1 MRYRLGE
8 NCNNNIDI
16 GPEFLEI
23 SDWTRTNGN
32 GSRGRLLRG
41 GRGRQRTVAA
51 FSARLH
57 EDDNDGT
64 SCGTRGFVAPLPR
77 REREREREREK
88 GFHSTVVHRF
98 LRVIATVATTA
109 RLANPHSTGTSTRAD
124 LSKIKGG
131 PGSMRPPRFNL
142 SVAILSLLGL
152 QSSAPLF
159 FPYK

>member
-77 REREREREREK
+77 RERERERKGEGERVSFD
-88 GFHSTVVHRF
+88 GGASISPSHRNGCHD
-98 LRVIATVATTA
+98 RKV
-109 RLANPHSTGTSTRAD
+109 SQ
-124 LSKIKGG
+124 
-131 PGSMRPPRFNL
+131 PPFNRNL
-142 SVAILSLLGL
+142 DEG
-152 QSSAPLF
+152 
-159 FPYK
+159 